1 MIPHQKVKEIIDKH
15 KCLEMELSSG
25 EIDPKLYVKK
35 SKEYSSLGDI
45 IDIARDYLNFES
57 SKKDLE
63 SILKDKKNDSEIMM
77 KKMLL

>member
-35 SKEYSSLGDI
+35 SKEYEELKKELGEI
-45 IDIARDYLNFES
+45 NKKLWKQISNF
-57 SKKDLE
+57 
-63 SILKDKKNDSEIMM
+63 
-77 KKMLL
+77 